1 MFRINMLHPAAAI
14 LWAGL
19 LSATPVAADNIS
31 SDDFPPTGT
40 LRYTVMRNGD
50 EIGTHEMQFVRDG
63 NRFKVLTDIDVAVTF
78 AGIRAFHFAIK
89 SDEEWVDGRLA
100 SFVATSDD
108 NGKVHHVRVEPGG
121 DGLWVTENGVRKLF
135 PQVSLIGTL
144 WNPATARQSRLID
157 PVDGKLRLVSIADH
171 GLESVTV
178 QGRTM
183 QARHISIAGK
193 MRREVWYGPDGR
205 IVHFEFRTG
214 DDSLIVAKLR

>member
-1 MFRINMLHPAAAI
+1 MRRASILVPAVAL

-19 LSATPVAADNIS
+19 VAATPVAADNPPT
-31 SDDFPPTGT
+31 DDFPPAGT

-63 NRFKVLTDIDVAVTF
+63 NRFKVLTRMDVAVTI
-78 AGIRAFHFAIK
+78 AGFTAFRLAVQ

-108 NGKVHHVRVEPGG
+108 DGKVHHVLVEPGG

-135 PQVSLIGTL
+135 PQVRLVGTL
-144 WNPATARQSRLID
+144 WNPATAQQSRLID
-157 PVDGKLRLVSIADH
+157 PVDGKLRLVSITDH

-214 DDSLIVAKLR
+214 DNSLIVAELR